1 MKDQQAQPRSKA
13 QEAEARKERLAQALR
28 DNLAKRKGQSR
39 ARGQGRGQGK
49 QTDLKT
55 EK

>member
-13 QEAEARKERLAQALR
+13 EEAQARKERLAQALR

-39 ARGQGRGQGK
+39 ARGEGK
-49 QTDLKT
+49 QSDPKT